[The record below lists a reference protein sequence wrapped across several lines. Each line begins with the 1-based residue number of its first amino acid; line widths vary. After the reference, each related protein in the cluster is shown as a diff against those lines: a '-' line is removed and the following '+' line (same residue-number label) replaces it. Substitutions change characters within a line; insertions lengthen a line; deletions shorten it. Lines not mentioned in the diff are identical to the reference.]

1 MGLDVIIIGGGF
13 AGHAAAIQLGRA
25 RRKVLLLDTGR
36 PRNRF
41 AASSHGFLGQ
51 DGVPPDKLVKT
62 FQLQLA
68 AYASVHQVPQRA
80 TAVSSEDN
88 GFAVGTDSESYVG
101 RSIILAGGVRDHLPD
116 ISGLKNRWGTSV
128 LHCPYCHGYEMNC
141 AAVGVLG
148 ASDIAVHQ
156 AMLVRDWGPTT
167 LFTQGTL
174 ALSKEQRDML
184 GLRDVSI
191 EDVPIAELVGHG
203 KSLEAVRLADGRLL
217 QLSGL
222 YVAPKTVVVGSL
234 ARDLGCDFEEGPTG
248 RFIATDQFQKISVPG
263 VFAAGD
269 AAAPVSNAMMSAAAG
284 ARAGIGAHASLIFE

>member
-1 MGLDVIIIGGGF
+1 
-13 AGHAAAIQLGRA
+13 
-25 RRKVLLLDTGR
+25 
-36 PRNRF
+36 
-41 AASSHGFLGQ
+41 
-51 DGVPPDKLVKT
+51 
-62 FQLQLA
+62 
-68 AYASVHQVPQRA
+68 
-80 TAVSSEDN
+80 
-88 GFAVGTDSESYVG
+88 
-101 RSIILAGGVRDHLPD
+101 
-116 ISGLKNRWGTSV
+116 
-128 LHCPYCHGYEMNC
+128 
-141 AAVGVLG
+141 
-148 ASDIAVHQ
+148 
-156 AMLVRDWGPTT
+156 MLVRDWGPTT

-248 RFIATDQFQKISVPG
+248 RFIATDQFQKTSVPG